1 VTDPEIPMKLF
12 HSPASPY
19 VRKCMVVAH
28 ECDLAGR
35 LTLLPAAAH
44 PVNRDRNLV
53 ASNPLGKV
61 PTLLTDDGLALYDS
75 RVICEYLDHAGGAR
89 LFPAAGPARWRAL
102 AEQALG
108 DGILDAALLVRY
120 EGNARPE
127 ALRWAD
133 WTAGQMDKIAC
144 GLRTLEEAAPGFGD
158 RVDIGTIT
166 LACVLGYLDFR
177 FAQLAWRDTHPQAAA
192 WFARFEARPSMQATL
207 PRG

>member
-1 VTDPEIPMKLF
+1 
-12 HSPASPY
+12 

-28 ECDLAGR
+28 ELGLADR

-44 PVNRDRNLV
+44 PVNRDRQLV

-61 PTLLTDDGLALYDS
+61 PTLLTDEGAALYDS
-75 RVICEYLDHAGGAR
+75 RVICEYLDHVGGNR

-120 EGNARPE
+120 EANARPE
-127 ALRWAD
+127 PLRWAD

-144 GLRTLEEAAPGFGD
+144 GLRTLEAGASGFGD

-177 FAQLAWRDTHPQAAA
+177 FAHLAWRNDHPQAAA
-192 WFARFEARPSMQATL
+192 WFERFGARPSLQATL

>member
-1 VTDPEIPMKLF
+1 MKLF
-12 HSPASPY
+12 HAPASPY

-28 ECDLAGR
+28 EHGLAEGLER
-35 LTLLPAAAH
+35 LTAAAH

-53 ASNPLGKV
+53 ASNPLGKI
-61 PTLLTDDGLALYDS
+61 PTLLTDEGVALYDS
-75 RVICEYLDHAGGAR
+75 RVICEYLDDVGGGG
-89 LFPAAGPARWRAL
+89 LFPVTGPARWRAL

-120 EGNARPE
+120 ESTARPE

-144 GLRTLEEAAPGFGD
+144 GLATLEAAAPAFGE

-166 LACVLGYLDFR
+166 LGCVLGYLDFR
-177 FAQLAWRDTHPQAAA
+177 FAQLAWRDGHPQAAA
-192 WFARFEARPSMQATL
+192 WFERFGARPSMQATQ

>member
-1 VTDPEIPMKLF
+1 MKLF

-28 ECDLAGR
+28 EVGLAAR
-35 LTLLPAAAH
+35 IDLLPSAVH
-44 PVNRDRNLV
+44 PVNRDRTVV

-61 PTLLTDDGLALYDS
+61 PTLLTDEGVALYDS
-75 RVICEYLDHAGGAR
+75 RVICEYLDHLGGGA

-102 AEQALG
+102 GEQALG

-120 EGNARPE
+120 ENNARPE
-127 ALRWAD
+127 PLRWAD
-133 WTAGQMDKIAC
+133 WSAGQMDKIAC
-144 GLRTLEEAAPGFGD
+144 GLAVLEAGAEGYGD

-177 FAQLAWRDTHPQAAA
+177 FATLAWRDRHPKAAA
-192 WFARFEARPSMQATL
+192 WFARFEARPAMQATL

>member
-1 VTDPEIPMKLF
+1 MKLF

-28 ECDLAGR
+28 EAGLAAR
-35 LTLLPAAAH
+35 LELLPAAAH

-75 RVICEYLDHAGGAR
+75 RVICEYLDHVGGGG
-89 LFPAAGPARWRAL
+89 LFPPAGPARWRAL
-102 AEQALG
+102 GEQALG

-120 EGNARPE
+120 ENGARPE
-127 ALRWAD
+127 TLRWAD
-133 WTAGQMDKIAC
+133 WTAGQMDKVAC
-144 GLRTLEEAAPGFGD
+144 GLAAIEAAAGGFGD
-158 RVDIGTIT
+158 RVDIGTVT
-166 LACVLGYLDFR
+166 LGCVLGYLDFR
-177 FAQLAWRDTHPQAAA
+177 FATLGWRDRHPASAA
-192 WFARFEARPSMQATL
+192 WFARFEARPAMQATL